1 MSRPLWKTFA
11 LVIAGIVLSVPLA
24 AILETLASFSL
35 TPGSLVIYYLG
46 PEGGLKFLGTRLLV
60 ALSID
65 SALCFAAMFGLYKLA
80 AARSRK
86 RERI

>member
-35 TPGSLVIYYLG
+35 APGSLVIYYLG
-46 PEGGLKFLGTRLLV
+46 PEGGLLLGRITRAEDWV
-60 ALSID
+60 A
-65 SALCFAAMFGLYKLA
+65 
-80 AARSRK
+80 
-86 RERI
+86 